1 MQPDIGN
8 LSPQSVHLSGT
19 IYFIHFNTRHPVIL
33 VVSTPMSNISQ
44 ARFAIRL
51 LTDSYK
57 SMMDLW
63 VEDTVHRMYNT
74 RKLKSFVNWQ

>member
-1 MQPDIGN
+1 M
-8 LSPQSVHLSGT
+8 
-19 IYFIHFNTRHPVIL
+19 RHPVIL

-44 ARFAIRL
+44 ARFAIRRL

-63 VEDTVHRMYNT
+63 VEDTVHRMYI
-74 RKLKSFVNWQ
+74 